1 VRPLVLK
8 CFVARAQLLLLSIV
22 ICIFWEAD
30 MSEVRIVTVN
40 DFEELLKCYIEIW
53 ESLREWLPDS
63 FVDAELEHVHQTERQ
78 ERFKQRIKSR
88 DGIFLV
94 AEEDNE
100 IVGVALGQESGGV
113 CTIGFLG
120 AKKEHRRK
128 GVGTGLLDRFVKE
141 AKKRKAHKVSLRT
154 SPNLLPAVKLYVNN
168 GFIPEGFLRKHIR
181 GLDVIVYSKFLE

>member
-1 VRPLVLK
+1 
-8 CFVARAQLLLLSIV
+8 
-22 ICIFWEAD
+22 

-154 SPNLLPAVKLYVNN
+154 SPNLLPAVKLYINN

>member
-1 VRPLVLK
+1 
-8 CFVARAQLLLLSIV
+8 
-22 ICIFWEAD
+22 

-128 GVGTGLLDRFVKE
+128 GVGTNLLSRFVKE

>member
-1 VRPLVLK
+1 MP
-8 CFVARAQLLLLSIV
+8 
-22 ICIFWEAD
+22 
-30 MSEVRIVTVN
+30 EVRIVTVD
-40 DFEELLKCYIEIW
+40 DFEGLLKCYIEIW

-63 FVDAELEHVHQTERQ
+63 FVDAELENVHQTERQ

-94 AEEDNE
+94 AKENNE

-128 GVGTGLLDRFVKE
+128 GVGASLLDRFVKE
-141 AKKRKAHKVSLRT
+141 AKKRKAHKVSLHT
-154 SPNLLPAVKLYVNN
+154 SPNLLPAIKLYVNN

>member
-1 VRPLVLK
+1 
-8 CFVARAQLLLLSIV
+8 
-22 ICIFWEAD
+22 

>member
-1 VRPLVLK
+1 
-8 CFVARAQLLLLSIV
+8 
-22 ICIFWEAD
+22 

-168 GFIPEGFLRKHIR
+168 GFIPEGFLRKHIH